1 MAIFDHTNPK
11 IVEFNFLLSPNN
23 SIFAC
28 SDFCACKM
36 VLPVHHTVT
45 VGANFHHLIY
55 NVLTDI
61 VFPVS
66 DKDMLNKKGSVAL
79 PKYQQMG

>member
-1 MAIFDHTNPK
+1 
-11 IVEFNFLLSPNN
+11 
-23 SIFAC
+23 
-28 SDFCACKM
+28 M
-36 VLPVHHTVT
+36 VLPVHHAVT
-45 VGANFHHLIY
+45 VGANFHHFIY